1 MIWSVTY
8 CINRLVGLQNP
19 EDRDLKTVMEI
30 FAPLVSHISGVIFLA
45 AQVTMIFNV
54 TAHLIALAYVEYV

>member
-1 MIWSVTY
+1 
-8 CINRLVGLQNP
+8 
-19 EDRDLKTVMEI
+19 MEI